1 MSEGFVPPAEV
12 RANAKRGLEL
22 REKHGRGGTEVGV
35 ARARDLSNGA
45 SISLDTIHR
54 MVSYFARHEVDKQG
68 EGWGK
73 DSAGYI
79 AWLLWGGDAG
89 RSWANRIS
97 KENEKK
103 DKALMNDFTTAYA
116 SILKYDENDDGTLMV
131 YGNATDDSLDLDQQI
146 CDPAWLEKAMPD
158 WFTSGGN
165 IREMH
170 GPNAAGVAKEYENK
184 NGKHIIGVHVVDPL
198 AVKKVKTQVYRGFS
212 VGIKAPRVVRD
223 NKAANGRIIDG
234 SIIEVSLVDRPANP
248 NAKLI
253 LAKSVDGEST
263 LVQVEEM
270 HEYKAPLPSE
280 IAKREVS
287 EEERARLADSGAAM
301 PDGSYPIANISDL
314 KNAIQAFGRAKNPA
328 AVKKHIIRRA
338 RALNAIDQLPEE
350 WNVKKADDLVNAVKA
365 LDADTVKFDQVAFD
379 AARRAVAALIV
390 AEASEMG
397 EGADE
402 SYSLNQLV
410 EVANHLIAWYQG
422 EVQEGEAAPMSDIE
436 LSAEAEIV
444 KEPDTT
450 MGCKCDGCKS
460 CKGCDSKMCSGHMDY
475 AKNSHKE
482 MDAEKSAGH
491 KCLECGCNTYDDD
504 HGRTDVSTAEM
515 IDLGAEKSAEA
526 DATVDA
532 TAAIAEAIT
541 EQTLEVSEG
550 ETSEDEGLKALVA
563 EAVKSAMEKFEAE
576 KVALVAEKE
585 SAVEKALSLETEL
598 ATALEKTVAGGP
610 KRTATKQ
617 SPDTQNENIT
627 KALQFKA
634 KADASTDPM
643 LARGYIEMA
652 NEALK
657 AAGID
662 KLTL

>member
-270 HEYKAPLPSE
+270 HEYKAPLPSD
-280 IAKREVS
+280 IAKKKETDYASINEGGEGS
-287 EEERARLADSGAAM
+287 EPADKEL
-301 PDGSYPIANISDL
+301 YN
-314 KNAIQAFGRAKNPA
+314 R
-328 AVKKHIIRRA
+328 
-338 RALNAIDQLPEE
+338 
-350 WNVKKADDLVNAVKA
+350 VKA
-365 LDADTVKFDQVAFD
+365 EAKEKFDVYPSAVANAWVVREYKSRGGKYQKKTEKGSKMETIKQITELAKSLTTDTVKFDQVAFD

-390 AEASEMG
+390 AEATEMG
-397 EGADE
+397 EGSDE
-402 SYSLNQLV
+402 NYSLSQLI
-410 EVANHLIAWYQG
+410 EVANHLIAWYEG
-422 EVQEGEAAPMSDIE
+422 EVQEGEASPMSDIE

-482 MDAEKSAGH
+482 MDAEKSATG
-491 KCLECGCNTYDDD
+491 KCLECGCDTPGEA
-504 HGRTDVSTAEM
+504 HGRTDVTTAEI

-526 DATVDA
+526 DATVDV

-541 EQTLEVSEG
+541 EQTPEVSEG

>member
-1 MSEGFVPPAEV
+1 ME
-12 RANAKRGLEL
+12 R
-22 REKHGRGGTEVGV
+22 
-35 ARARDLSNGA
+35 
-45 SISLDTIHR
+45 
-54 MVSYFARHEVDKQG
+54 
-68 EGWGK
+68 
-73 DSAGYI
+73 
-79 AWLLWGGDAG
+79 
-89 RSWANRIS
+89 
-97 KENEKK
+97 
-103 DKALMNDFTTAYA
+103 DFTTAYA

-365 LDADTVKFDQVAFD
+365 LDADTAKFDQVAFD

-482 MDAEKSAGH
+482 MDAEKSATG
-491 KCLECGCNTYDDD
+491 KCLECGCDTPGEA
-504 HGRTDVSTAEM
+504 HGRTDVTTAEM

-526 DATVDA
+526 DATVDV

-541 EQTLEVSEG
+541 EQTPEVSEG

>member
-1 MSEGFVPPAEV
+1 ME
-12 RANAKRGLEL
+12 R
-22 REKHGRGGTEVGV
+22 
-35 ARARDLSNGA
+35 
-45 SISLDTIHR
+45 
-54 MVSYFARHEVDKQG
+54 
-68 EGWGK
+68 
-73 DSAGYI
+73 
-79 AWLLWGGDAG
+79 
-89 RSWANRIS
+89 
-97 KENEKK
+97 
-103 DKALMNDFTTAYA
+103 DFTTAYA
-116 SILKYDENDDGTLMV
+116 SILKFDENEDGTLMV

-253 LAKSVDGEST
+253 LAKSVDGESS

-270 HEYKAPLPSE
+270 HEFKAPLPTQVFKNTKTEKGSKME
-280 IAKREVS
+280 TIKQITELAKS
-287 EEERARLADSGAAM
+287 LTT
-301 PDGSYPIANISDL
+301 
-314 KNAIQAFGRAKNPA
+314 
-328 AVKKHIIRRA
+328 
-338 RALNAIDQLPEE
+338 
-350 WNVKKADDLVNAVKA
+350 
-365 LDADTVKFDQVAFD
+365 DTVKFDQAAFD

-422 EVQEGEAAPMSDIE
+422 EVQEGEAEPMSDIE

-444 KEPDTT
+444 KEPDSTA
-450 MGCKCDGCKS
+450 GCDCAGCKS
-460 CKGCDSKMCSGHMDY
+460 CKGCDSKMCAGHT
-475 AKNSHKE
+475 
-482 MDAEKSAGH
+482 DAMKEKSATG
-491 KCLECGCNTYDDD
+491 KCLECGCDTPGES
-504 HGRTDVSTAEM
+504 HGRTDVTTAE
-515 IDLGAEKSAEA
+515 IVDLGAEKSAEA

-532 TAAIAEAIT
+532 TAAIAEAIA
-541 EQTLEVSEG
+541 EQTPEVSEG

-585 SAVEKALSLETEL
+585 SAVEKALGLETEL

>member
-365 LDADTVKFDQVAFD
+365 LDADTAKFDQVAFD

-436 LSAEAEIV
+436 LSAEAETV
-444 KEPDTT
+444 KEADSTA
-450 MGCKCDGCKS
+450 GCDCAGCKS
-460 CKGCDSKMCSGHMDY
+460 CKGCDSKMCAGHT
-475 AKNSHKE
+475 
-482 MDAEKSAGH
+482 DAMKEKSATG
-491 KCLECGCNTYDDD
+491 KCLECGCDTPGEA
-504 HGRTDVSTAEM
+504 HGRTDVTTAEM

-526 DATVDA
+526 DATVDV

-541 EQTLEVSEG
+541 EQTPEVSEG

>member
-1 MSEGFVPPAEV
+1 ME
-12 RANAKRGLEL
+12 R
-22 REKHGRGGTEVGV
+22 
-35 ARARDLSNGA
+35 
-45 SISLDTIHR
+45 
-54 MVSYFARHEVDKQG
+54 
-68 EGWGK
+68 
-73 DSAGYI
+73 
-79 AWLLWGGDAG
+79 
-89 RSWANRIS
+89 
-97 KENEKK
+97 
-103 DKALMNDFTTAYA
+103 DFTTAYA
-116 SILKYDENDDGTLMV
+116 SILKFDENEDGTLMV

-198 AVKKVKTQVYRGFS
+198 AVKKVKAQVYRGFS

-253 LAKSVDGEST
+253 LAKSVDGEPT

-287 EEERARLADSGAAM
+287 EEERQRLADRGAAM

-365 LDADTVKFDQVAFD
+365 LDADTAKFDQVAFD

-436 LSAEAEIV
+436 LSAEAETV
-444 KEPDTT
+444 KEADSTA
-450 MGCKCDGCKS
+450 GCDCAGCKS
-460 CKGCDSKMCSGHMDY
+460 CKGCDSKMCAGHT
-475 AKNSHKE
+475 
-482 MDAEKSAGH
+482 DAMKEKSATG
-491 KCLECGCNTYDDD
+491 KCLECGCDTPGEA
-504 HGRTDVSTAEM
+504 HGRTDVTTAEM

-526 DATVDA
+526 DATVDV

-541 EQTLEVSEG
+541 EQTPEVSEG

>member
-1 MSEGFVPPAEV
+1 ME
-12 RANAKRGLEL
+12 R
-22 REKHGRGGTEVGV
+22 
-35 ARARDLSNGA
+35 
-45 SISLDTIHR
+45 
-54 MVSYFARHEVDKQG
+54 
-68 EGWGK
+68 
-73 DSAGYI
+73 
-79 AWLLWGGDAG
+79 
-89 RSWANRIS
+89 
-97 KENEKK
+97 
-103 DKALMNDFTTAYA
+103 DFTTAYA
-116 SILKYDENDDGTLMV
+116 SILKYDENEDGTLMV

-223 NKAANGRIIDG
+223 QKAANGRIIDG

-253 LAKSVDGEST
+253 LAKSVDGESS

-270 HEYKAPLPSE
+270 HDFKAPLPTQVFKNIKTEKGSKME
-280 IAKREVS
+280 TIKQITELAKS
-287 EEERARLADSGAAM
+287 LTT
-301 PDGSYPIANISDL
+301 
-314 KNAIQAFGRAKNPA
+314 
-328 AVKKHIIRRA
+328 
-338 RALNAIDQLPEE
+338 
-350 WNVKKADDLVNAVKA
+350 
-365 LDADTVKFDQVAFD
+365 DTVKFDQAAFD

-475 AKNSHKE
+475 AKDSHKE
-482 MDAEKSAGH
+482 MGADKSATG
-491 KCLECGCNTYDDD
+491 KCLECGCDTPGEA
-504 HGRTDVSTAEM
+504 HGRTDVTTAEM

-526 DATVDA
+526 DAPVDV
-532 TAAIAEAIT
+532 TAMIAEAIT
-541 EQTLEVSEG
+541 EQTPEVSED

-576 KVALVAEKE
+576 KASLVAEKE

-610 KRTATKQ
+610 KRTATQ
-617 SPDTQNENIT
+617 LSTETQNAHIT

-634 KADASTDPM
+634 KADASTDPL
-643 LARGYIEMA
+643 LARGYLEMA
-652 NEALK
+652 DDEFK
-657 AAGID
+657 AAGIG
-662 KLTL
+662 KQTL

>member
-198 AVKKVKTQVYRGFS
+198 AVKKVKAQVYRGFS

-270 HEYKAPLPSE
+270 HEYKAPLPSD
-280 IAKREVS
+280 IAKKKETDYASINEGGEGS
-287 EEERARLADSGAAM
+287 EPADKEL
-301 PDGSYPIANISDL
+301 YN
-314 KNAIQAFGRAKNPA
+314 R
-328 AVKKHIIRRA
+328 
-338 RALNAIDQLPEE
+338 
-350 WNVKKADDLVNAVKA
+350 VKA
-365 LDADTVKFDQVAFD
+365 EAKEKFDVYPSAVANAWVVREYKSRGGKYQKKTEKGSKMETIKQITELAKSLTTDTVKFDQVAFD

-436 LSAEAEIV
+436 LSAEAETV
-444 KEPDTT
+444 KEADSTA
-450 MGCKCDGCKS
+450 GCDCAGCKS
-460 CKGCDSKMCSGHMDY
+460 CKGCDSKMCAGHT
-475 AKNSHKE
+475 
-482 MDAEKSAGH
+482 DAMKEKSATG
-491 KCLECGCNTYDDD
+491 KCLECGCDTPGEA
-504 HGRTDVSTAEM
+504 HGRTDVTTAEM

-526 DATVDA
+526 DATVDV

-541 EQTLEVSEG
+541 EQTPEVSEG

>member
-1 MSEGFVPPAEV
+1 ME
-12 RANAKRGLEL
+12 R
-22 REKHGRGGTEVGV
+22 
-35 ARARDLSNGA
+35 
-45 SISLDTIHR
+45 
-54 MVSYFARHEVDKQG
+54 
-68 EGWGK
+68 
-73 DSAGYI
+73 
-79 AWLLWGGDAG
+79 
-89 RSWANRIS
+89 
-97 KENEKK
+97 
-103 DKALMNDFTTAYA
+103 DFTTAYA
-116 SILKYDENDDGTLMV
+116 SILKFDENEDGTLMV

-198 AVKKVKTQVYRGFS
+198 AVKKVKAQVYRGFS

-253 LAKSVDGEST
+253 LAKSVDGEPT

-287 EEERARLADSGAAM
+287 EEERQRLADRGAAM

-365 LDADTVKFDQVAFD
+365 LDADTAKFDQAAFD
-379 AARRAVAALIV
+379 AARRAVAALII

-410 EVANHLIAWYQG
+410 EVANHLIAWYEG
-422 EVQEGEAAPMSDIE
+422 EVQEGEATPMSDIE
-436 LSAEAEIV
+436 LSADAEV
-444 KEPDTT
+444 TKDPDPDTT
-450 MGCKCDGCKS
+450 MGCKCDGCAK
-460 CKGCDSKMCSGHMDY
+460 CAADGGCDSKMCSM
-475 AKNSHKE
+475 HKDSSKDS
-482 MDAEKSAGH
+482 MKSAEGH
-491 KCLECGCNTYDDD
+491 KCLECGCNTFDDS
-504 HGRTDVSTAEM
+504 HGRTDVTTAE
-515 IDLGAEKSAEA
+515 IVDLGAEKSAEA

-532 TAAIAEAIT
+532 TAAIAEAIA
-541 EQTLEVSEG
+541 EQTEEISEAPVA
-550 ETSEDEGLKALVA
+550 TEDEGLKALVA

-576 KVALVAEKE
+576 KVTLVAEKE

-598 ATALEKTVAGGP
+598 AAALEKTVAGGP
-610 KRTATKQ
+610 KRTATKL
-617 SPDTQNENIT
+617 STETQNAHIT
-627 KALQFKA
+627 KALQLKA
-634 KADASTDPM
+634 KADASTDPL
-643 LARGYIEMA
+643 LARGYLEMA
-652 NEALK
+652 KDEFK
-657 AAGID
+657 AAGI
-662 KLTL
+662 KEQTL

>member
-1 MSEGFVPPAEV
+1 ME
-12 RANAKRGLEL
+12 R
-22 REKHGRGGTEVGV
+22 
-35 ARARDLSNGA
+35 
-45 SISLDTIHR
+45 
-54 MVSYFARHEVDKQG
+54 
-68 EGWGK
+68 
-73 DSAGYI
+73 
-79 AWLLWGGDAG
+79 
-89 RSWANRIS
+89 
-97 KENEKK
+97 
-103 DKALMNDFTTAYA
+103 DFTTAYA
-116 SILKYDENDDGTLMV
+116 SILKYDENEDGTLMV

-223 NKAANGRIIDG
+223 QKAANGRIIDG

-253 LAKSVDGEST
+253 LAKSVDGESS

-270 HEYKAPLPSE
+270 HDFKAPLPTQVFKNIKTEKGSKME
-280 IAKREVS
+280 TIKQITELAKS
-287 EEERARLADSGAAM
+287 LTT
-301 PDGSYPIANISDL
+301 
-314 KNAIQAFGRAKNPA
+314 
-328 AVKKHIIRRA
+328 
-338 RALNAIDQLPEE
+338 
-350 WNVKKADDLVNAVKA
+350 
-365 LDADTVKFDQVAFD
+365 DTVKFDQVAFD

-402 SYSLNQLV
+402 SYSLNQLI

-422 EVQEGEAAPMSDIE
+422 EVQEGEAKPMSDIE
-436 LSAEAEIV
+436 LSADAEIT

-450 MGCKCDGCKS
+450 MGCKCDGCMK
-460 CKGCDSKMCSGHMDY
+460 CAADGGCDAKMCSM
-475 AKNSHKE
+475 HKGMHKDPE
-482 MDAEKSAGH
+482 PDAEKSAGH

-541 EQTLEVSEG
+541 EQTPEVSEG

-610 KRTATKQ
+610 KRTATKL

>member
-270 HEYKAPLPSE
+270 HEYKAPLPSD
-280 IAKREVS
+280 IAKKKETDYASINEGGEGS
-287 EEERARLADSGAAM
+287 EPADKEL
-301 PDGSYPIANISDL
+301 YN
-314 KNAIQAFGRAKNPA
+314 R
-328 AVKKHIIRRA
+328 
-338 RALNAIDQLPEE
+338 
-350 WNVKKADDLVNAVKA
+350 VKA
-365 LDADTVKFDQVAFD
+365 EAKEKFDVYPSAVANAWVVREYKSRGGKYQKKTEKGSKMETIKQITELAKSLTTDTVKFDQVAFD

-402 SYSLNQLV
+402 SYSLNQLI

-422 EVQEGEAAPMSDIE
+422 EVQEGEAKPMSDIE
-436 LSAEAEIV
+436 LSADAEIT

-450 MGCKCDGCKS
+450 MGCKCDGCMK
-460 CKGCDSKMCSGHMDY
+460 CAADGGCDAKMCSM
-475 AKNSHKE
+475 HKGMHKDPE
-482 MDAEKSAGH
+482 PDAEKSAGH
-491 KCLECGCNTYDDD
+491 KCLECGCNTYDDA
-504 HGRTDVSTAEM
+504 HGRTDVSTAE
-515 IDLGAEKSAEA
+515 IVDLGAEKSAEA

-532 TAAIAEAIT
+532 TAAIAEAIA
-541 EQTLEVSEG
+541 EQTPEVSEG

-576 KVALVAEKE
+576 KAALVAEKE

-610 KRTATKQ
+610 KRTATKL
-617 SPDTQNENIT
+617 STETQNAHIT
-627 KALQFKA
+627 KALQLKA
-634 KADASTDPM
+634 KADASTDPL
-643 LARGYIEMA
+643 LARGYLEMA
-652 NEALK
+652 NDEFK

-662 KLTL
+662 KPTL

>member
-270 HEYKAPLPSE
+270 HEYKAPLPSD
-280 IAKREVS
+280 IAKKKETDYASINEGGEGS
-287 EEERARLADSGAAM
+287 EPADKEL
-301 PDGSYPIANISDL
+301 YN
-314 KNAIQAFGRAKNPA
+314 R
-328 AVKKHIIRRA
+328 
-338 RALNAIDQLPEE
+338 
-350 WNVKKADDLVNAVKA
+350 VKA
-365 LDADTVKFDQVAFD
+365 EAKEKFDVYPSAVANAWVVREYKSRGGKYQKKTEKGSKMETIKQITELAKSLTTDTVKFDQVAFD
-379 AARRAVAALIV
+379 AARRAVVALIV

-436 LSAEAEIV
+436 LSAEAETV
-444 KEPDTT
+444 KEADSTA
-450 MGCKCDGCKS
+450 GCDCAGCKS
-460 CKGCDSKMCSGHMDY
+460 CKGCDSKMCAGHT
-475 AKNSHKE
+475 
-482 MDAEKSAGH
+482 DAMKEKSATG
-491 KCLECGCNTYDDD
+491 KCLECGCDTPGEA
-504 HGRTDVSTAEM
+504 HGRTDVTTAEM

-526 DATVDA
+526 DATVDV

-541 EQTLEVSEG
+541 EQTPEVSEG

>member
-444 KEPDTT
+444 KEADSTA
-450 MGCKCDGCKS
+450 GCDCAGCKS
-460 CKGCDSKMCSGHMDY
+460 CKGCDSKMCAGHT
-475 AKNSHKE
+475 
-482 MDAEKSAGH
+482 DAMKEKSATG
-491 KCLECGCNTYDDD
+491 KCLECGCDTPGEA
-504 HGRTDVSTAEM
+504 HGRTDVTTAEM

-526 DATVDA
+526 DATVDV

-541 EQTLEVSEG
+541 EQTPEVSEG

>member
-1 MSEGFVPPAEV
+1 ME
-12 RANAKRGLEL
+12 R
-22 REKHGRGGTEVGV
+22 
-35 ARARDLSNGA
+35 
-45 SISLDTIHR
+45 
-54 MVSYFARHEVDKQG
+54 
-68 EGWGK
+68 
-73 DSAGYI
+73 
-79 AWLLWGGDAG
+79 
-89 RSWANRIS
+89 
-97 KENEKK
+97 
-103 DKALMNDFTTAYA
+103 DFTTAYA
-116 SILKYDENDDGTLMV
+116 SILKFDENEDGTLMV

-198 AVKKVKTQVYRGFS
+198 AVKKVKAQVYRGFS

-253 LAKSVDGEST
+253 LAKSVDGEPT

-287 EEERARLADSGAAM
+287 EEERQRLADRGAAM

-365 LDADTVKFDQVAFD
+365 LDADTAKFDQAAFD

-402 SYSLNQLV
+402 SYSLNQLI

-444 KEPDTT
+444 KEPDSTA
-450 MGCKCDGCKS
+450 GCDCAGCKS
-460 CKGCDSKMCSGHMDY
+460 CKGCDSKMCMGHT
-475 AKNSHKE
+475 
-482 MDAEKSAGH
+482 DAMKEKSAGH
-491 KCLECGCNTYDDD
+491 KCLECGCNTYDDA
-504 HGRTDVSTAEM
+504 HGRTDVSTAE
-515 IDLGAEKSAEA
+515 IVDLGAEKSAEA

-532 TAAIAEAIT
+532 TAAIAEAIA
-541 EQTLEVSEG
+541 EQTPEVSEG

-576 KVALVAEKE
+576 KAALVAEKE
-585 SAVEKALSLETEL
+585 SAVEKSLSLETEL

-610 KRTATKQ
+610 KRTATKL
-617 SPDTQNENIT
+617 STETQNAHIT
-627 KALQFKA
+627 KALQLKA
-634 KADASTDPM
+634 KADASTDPL
-643 LARGYIEMA
+643 LARGYLEMA
-652 NEALK
+652 NDEFK

-662 KLTL
+662 KPTL

>member
-103 DKALMNDFTTAYA
+103 DKAIMNDFTTAYA

-270 HEYKAPLPSE
+270 HEYKAPLPSD
-280 IAKREVS
+280 IAKKKETDYASINEGGEGS
-287 EEERARLADSGAAM
+287 EPADKEL
-301 PDGSYPIANISDL
+301 YN
-314 KNAIQAFGRAKNPA
+314 R
-328 AVKKHIIRRA
+328 
-338 RALNAIDQLPEE
+338 
-350 WNVKKADDLVNAVKA
+350 VKA
-365 LDADTVKFDQVAFD
+365 EAKEKFDVYPSAVANAWVVREYKSRGGKYQKKTEKGSKMETIKQITELAKSLTTDTVKFDQVAFD

-436 LSAEAEIV
+436 LSAEAETV
-444 KEPDTT
+444 KEADSTA
-450 MGCKCDGCKS
+450 GCDCAGCKS
-460 CKGCDSKMCSGHMDY
+460 CKGCDSKMCAGHT
-475 AKNSHKE
+475 
-482 MDAEKSAGH
+482 DAMKEKSATG
-491 KCLECGCNTYDDD
+491 KCLECGCDTPGEA
-504 HGRTDVSTAEM
+504 HGRTDVTTAEM

-526 DATVDA
+526 DATVDV

-541 EQTLEVSEG
+541 EQTPEVSEG

>member
-45 SISLDTIHR
+45 ALSLDTIHR

-97 KENEKK
+97 RENEKK
-103 DKALMNDFTTAYA
+103 DKAIMNDFTTAYA

-146 CDPAWLEKAMPD
+146 CDPKWLEKAMPD

-198 AVKKVKTQVYRGFS
+198 AVKKVKAQVYRGFS

-270 HEYKAPLPSE
+270 HEYKAPLPSD
-280 IAKREVS
+280 IAKKKETDYAS
-287 EEERARLADSGAAM
+287 INEGGEGYEPADKEL
-301 PDGSYPIANISDL
+301 YN
-314 KNAIQAFGRAKNPA
+314 R
-328 AVKKHIIRRA
+328 
-338 RALNAIDQLPEE
+338 
-350 WNVKKADDLVNAVKA
+350 VKA
-365 LDADTVKFDQVAFD
+365 EAKEKFDVYPSAVANAWVVREYKSRGGKYQKETKKGSKMETIKQITELAKSLTTDTVKFDQAAFD
-379 AARRAVAALIV
+379 AARRAVAQLIV
-390 AEASEMG
+390 AEATEMG

-422 EVQEGEAAPMSDIE
+422 EVQEGEAEPMSDIE
-436 LSAEAEIV
+436 MASEPEIT

-450 MGCKCDGCKS
+450 MGCKCDGCMK
-460 CKGCDSKMCSGHMDY
+460 CAAAGGCDSKMCKECTKSM
-475 AKNSHKE
+475 HKE
-482 MDAEKSAGH
+482 VDAEKSATG
-491 KCLECGCNTYDDD
+491 KCLECGCDTPGES
-504 HGRTDVSTAEM
+504 HGRTDVTTAEM
-515 IDLGAEKSAEA
+515 IDLGSEKSAEA
-526 DATVDA
+526 DATVDV

-541 EQTLEVSEG
+541 EQTPEVSEG

-610 KRTATKQ
+610 KRTATKL